1 MTMIDPA
8 VGCLGAAAGALFT
21 YAFGLADPAV
31 MLALVAGVA
40 ALALAYALARM
51 YLHDQHHNHVPRGYS
66 DAKFVP
72 EPVAS
77 HRAAPN
83 RDGFSRKKI
92 PKDLDVIVI
101 GSGIGGLATA
111 GLLARAGKRVLVLEQ
126 HYIAGG
132 CTHCFEEHGYQAQIY
147 TESMQG
153 ALFRR
158 SSKK

>member
-1 MTMIDPA
+1 MIDPA

-92 PKDLDVIVI
+92 P
-101 GSGIGGLATA
+101 
-111 GLLARAGKRVLVLEQ
+111 
-126 HYIAGG
+126 
-132 CTHCFEEHGYQAQIY
+132 QA
-147 TESMQG
+147 
-153 ALFRR
+153 RR
-158 SSKK
+158 SSSQDFAARRNAARSVAHCFALA